1 MILRKFEYSEHDR
14 EPQEWRM
21 EPLSVGMV
29 TLLVGKNASGKSRTL
44 NVLWGLAGLVAG
56 ATKLVFKSGNYLIR
70 FVDDKSEYDRAAV
83 HGPACHPGKILE
95 RQAGFAR
102 ARPGGS
108 GKLLASKTGQML
120 EFQTPDSE
128 LAAVTRRDSIQHP
141 YFENLYSWGKG
152 VRHFQFGTS
161 LGKDRLVYL
170 TKDKPSNF
178 DPRNTAE
185 VISVF
190 RRGLEEFGDDFTRN
204 IVSDMAAI
212 GYKLEEVGLRPP
224 ESITVTIEPFTP
236 SGELVGLYVKEQDLS
251 GLTDQVNM
259 SQGMFR
265 ALSVIIHLNYSQ
277 GGEQPSCILID
288 DVGEGLD
295 FDRSCALIDLLMRK
309 AQAGGVQLI
318 MSTNDRFVMN
328 RVPLQYWSVIHRDG
342 NVCRFFNYENSR
354 DKFEAFKLTGMNN
367 FDFFATDFV
376 RSKLGEEVSNLR

>member
-1 MILRKFEYSEHDR
+1 MTSR
-14 EPQEWRM
+14 
-21 EPLSVGMV
+21 V
-29 TLLVGKNASGKSRTL
+29 TSCRIWPRL
-44 NVLWGLAGLVAG
+44 
-56 ATKLVFKSGNYLIR
+56 
-70 FVDDKSEYDRAAV
+70 DD
-83 HGPACHPGKILE
+83 
-95 RQAGFAR
+95 
-102 ARPGGS
+102 
-108 GKLLASKTGQML
+108 
-120 EFQTPDSE
+120 
-128 LAAVTRRDSIQHP
+128 
-141 YFENLYSWGKG
+141 
-152 VRHFQFGTS
+152 
-161 LGKDRLVYL
+161 
-170 TKDKPSNF
+170 
-178 DPRNTAE
+178 
-185 VISVF
+185 
-190 RRGLEEFGDDFTRN
+190 
-204 IVSDMAAI
+204 
-212 GYKLEEVGLRPP
+212 KLEEVGLRPP